1 MTKDKE
7 VEAIKAILFLATMP
21 PEVKITINNKY
32 NSSNKLEGVPVHWL
46 ILPVCIHLLYEK
58 GMNGIAIF
66 KAIYERTNKFHKS
79 YEIANVENMAKHFL
93 KVYKNTKEDKEAMAK
108 VFNILADV
116 AIKFYHDFDYEKFT
130 GNK

>member
-7 VEAIKAILFLATMP
+7 VEAIKTILFLATMP
-21 PEVKITINNKY
+21 PDVKITINNKY

-116 AIKFYHDFDYEKFT
+116 AIKFYHNFDYEKFT

>member
-7 VEAIKAILFLATMP
+7 AEAIKTILFLATMP
-21 PEVKITINNKY
+21 PEIKISINNKY
-32 NSSNKLEGVPVHWL
+32 NSSNKLEGIPVHWL

-66 KAIYERTNKFHKS
+66 KAIYERTSKFHKS

-130 GNK
+130 GKK

>member
-7 VEAIKAILFLATMP
+7 VEAIKTILFLATMP
-21 PEVKITINNKY
+21 PEVKISINNKY

-46 ILPVCIHLLYEK
+46 ILPVCIHLLDEK
-58 GMNGIAIF
+58 GMNGFAIF

-116 AIKFYHDFDYEKFT
+116 AIKFYRDFDYEKFT
-130 GNK
+130 DKK